1 MSDILTKYETS
12 VNGLTQS
19 EVQKRQTEYG
29 LNRIEEKKPTPL
41 IILFLSQFADILIAL
56 LIIAAIASF
65 AIGDIIDAG
74 VILLAVLSVIIM
86 KKAVVDSNVK

>member
-56 LIIAAIASF
+56 LIIAAIA
-65 AIGDIIDAG
+65 
-74 VILLAVLSVIIM
+74 
-86 KKAVVDSNVK
+86 